1 MEVFSYHQLEN
12 NLIRSSRSN
21 LAIRMKLKR
30 SKSGVL
36 YYLNTTATF
45 NVILQAGDI
54 ESNPGPGFSPPKCSI
69 CTMKVCCNE
78 KQLICKQC
86 FESTNAR
93 CANFKNVKA
102 NNPLLRT
109 CSHCLHTVLPFLN
122 HSLNSSASSKDSTHL
137 IDLTDEDS
145 HLLTLNTNKNNLKIL
160 HINTQSLTSSFD
172 EFLLQQTKYNFD
184 IVAMSETW
192 LKNNDLLIKHVTIP
206 GYDMLY
212 KNREKVR
219 DGGVGFIYVTT

>member
-1 MEVFSYHQLEN
+1 M
-12 NLIRSSRSN
+12 
-21 LAIRMKLKR
+21 
-30 SKSGVL
+30 
-36 YYLNTTATF
+36 
-45 NVILQAGDI
+45 
-54 ESNPGPGFSPPKCSI
+54 
-69 CTMKVCCNE
+69 
-78 KQLICKQC
+78 
-86 FESTNAR
+86 
-93 CANFKNVKA
+93 NFKNVKA
-102 NNPLLRT
+102 DNPTLWT
-109 CSHCLHTVLPFLN
+109 CSHCLHTVLSFLN
-122 HSLNSSASSKDSTHL
+122 HSLNSSASSKDPTHL
-137 IDLTDEDS
+137 IDLTDEHS

-219 DGGVGFIYVTT
+219 GRGVGFIYLIT

>member
-1 MEVFSYHQLEN
+1 M
-12 NLIRSSRSN
+12 
-21 LAIRMKLKR
+21 
-30 SKSGVL
+30 
-36 YYLNTTATF
+36 
-45 NVILQAGDI
+45 
-54 ESNPGPGFSPPKCSI
+54 
-69 CTMKVCCNE
+69 
-78 KQLICKQC
+78 
-86 FESTNAR
+86 
-93 CANFKNVKA
+93 
-102 NNPLLRT
+102 
-109 CSHCLHTVLPFLN
+109 
-122 HSLNSSASSKDSTHL
+122 
-137 IDLTDEDS
+137 
-145 HLLTLNTNKNNLKIL
+145 KIL